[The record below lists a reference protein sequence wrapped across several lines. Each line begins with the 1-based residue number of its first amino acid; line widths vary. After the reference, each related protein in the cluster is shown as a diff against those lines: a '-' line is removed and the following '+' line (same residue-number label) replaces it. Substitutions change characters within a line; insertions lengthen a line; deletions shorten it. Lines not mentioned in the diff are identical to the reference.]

1 MMFEIGQ
8 QVVVDGDIGHITGVA
23 EMTFVNG
30 PLSSDSSEVYL
41 VDFGEPENPVHQRLV
56 WGQDIE
62 AKPKRRVS
70 VAYVFTAEVE
80 AADEVQAKERLREV
94 LVDTLTWDGDDEA
107 PPELEELSMRNIDV
121 PEGLS

>member
-23 EMTFVNG
+23 EMTFANG
-30 PLSSDSSEVYL
+30 PLDESSEVYL

-62 AKPKRRVS
+62 EKPKRRVS

-80 AADEVQAKERLREV
+80 AEGEVQAKEALRDALVEV
-94 LVDTLTWDGDDEA
+94 LTWDGDDDA
-107 PPELEELSMRNIDV
+107 PSILEELQMRNIDV
-121 PEGLS
+121 PEGLD